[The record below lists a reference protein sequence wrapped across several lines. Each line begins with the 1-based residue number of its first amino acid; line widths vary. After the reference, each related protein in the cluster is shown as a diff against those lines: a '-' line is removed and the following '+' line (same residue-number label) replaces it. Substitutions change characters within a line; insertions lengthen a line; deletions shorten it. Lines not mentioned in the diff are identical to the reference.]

1 MLRFAGP
8 LVVAVLLAGQAA
20 RGEDVADF
28 YHGRQIDLIIGA
40 TVGGGYDAYARLLA
54 RHFSEHMPGH
64 PAVVPRNMPGAS
76 SNKATSY
83 IYEVASR
90 DGTAIGATNSGAIL
104 EPLLGDKLP
113 GVDSG
118 RMIYVGSANRETF
131 LCYVRA
137 DSPVKKFEDLFSHE
151 VILAATAEG
160 GPTRDFPTILVNML
174 GAKLRIIS
182 GYPGTR
188 EINMAV
194 EQGEADGQCGY
205 GWSSLIQA
213 QPQWLTEHKITI
225 LAQEALTGHPKL
237 TEMGVPLALS
247 FAKTD
252 EQRAVMELFYGQLV
266 FGRPYV
272 LPPGTPSERVAAL
285 RQAFMATMRDPALL
299 ADAAKTR
306 LDVNPVAGEEVQQVV
321 AKMFALPPQVVERT
335 KQALVYKPAR

>member
-1 MLRFAGP
+1 MLRLAVP
-8 LVVAVLLAGQAA
+8 AVLATLLAAAAA
-20 RGEDVADF
+20 RGEEIADF
-28 YHGRQIDLIIGA
+28 YRGRQIDLIIGA

-54 RHFSEHMPGH
+54 RHLSGHMPGH
-64 PAVVPRNMPGAS
+64 PAIVPRNMPGAS

-83 IYEVASR
+83 IYEVAPR
-90 DGTAIGATNSGAIL
+90 DGTAVGATNSGAIL
-104 EPLLGDKLP
+104 EPLLGDKLS
-113 GVDSG
+113 GVDSV

-137 DSPVKKFEDLFSHE
+137 DSPVKSFADLFSHE
-151 VILAATAEG
+151 IILAATAEG
-160 GPTRDFPTILVNML
+160 GPTRDFPTLLINML
-174 GAKLRIIS
+174 GVKLRIIS

-213 QPQWLTEHKITI
+213 QPQWLAEHKITI
-225 LAQEALTGHPKL
+225 LAQEALTGHPRMN
-237 TEMGVPLALS
+237 EMGVPLALS

-266 FGRPYV
+266 FGRPYI
-272 LPPGTPSERVAAL
+272 LPPGTPPERVAAL
-285 RQAFMATMRDPALL
+285 RQAFMETMRDPDLL

-306 LDVNPVAGEEVQQVV
+306 LDVNPVAGEEVQAVV
-321 AKMFALPPQVVERT
+321 AKMFALPPHVVERT
-335 KQALVYKPAR
+335 KQALVYKPAK